1 MNLSSVKSGF
11 LKFFSIN
18 RDELSGVLASLA
30 ESRRAKRTVIL
41 FVLLSFLGFITA
53 FYLTVE
59 HYRGLP
65 VNCIVLSGCDKVL
78 SSSYSEVFGIPVALF
93 GVIYYFF
100 VFSTSLFFLSG
111 HSKKFLIAALLATP
125 VGFLASVWF
134 VTLQLF
140 IIKAICFYC
149 MVSAFLSTTL
159 FLAASFIF
167 FKLKRKAKENSH
179 SVA

>member
-1 MNLSSVKSGF
+1 MNLSSAKSGL
-11 LKFFSIN
+11 LKFFSVN
-18 RDELSGVLASLA
+18 GDYLSGVLA
-30 ESRRAKRTVIL
+30 KRTAL
-41 FVLLSFLGFITA
+41 FFASLGFLGFITA

-59 HYRGLP
+59 HYRGLS

-100 VFSTSLFFLSG
+100 VFSTSLFFLFG
-111 HSKKFLIAALLATP
+111 HSKKFIAAALLVTP
-125 VGFLASVWF
+125 VGLLASIWF

-159 FLAASFIF
+159 FLTASFIF
-167 FKLKRKAKENSH
+167 FKSKGKTRENL
-179 SVA
+179 

>member
-1 MNLSSVKSGF
+1 MNLLSTKNGFTKFLSVNSD
-11 LKFFSIN
+11 N
-18 RDELSGVLASLA
+18 LSGAFA
-30 ESRRAKRTVIL
+30 RRIAL
-41 FVLLSFLGFITA
+41 FFVFLSFLGFITA

-78 SSSYSEVFGIPVALF
+78 SSSYSEVFDVPLALF

-100 VFSTSLFFLSG
+100 VFSASLFFLFG
-111 HSKKFLIAALLATP
+111 HSKKFLAAALLVTP

-134 VTLQLF
+134 VILQLF

-167 FKLKRKAKENSH
+167 FKIRSKVKKNLTKY
-179 SVA
+179 

>member
-18 RDELSGVLASLA
+18 GDHPSGVLA
-30 ESRRAKRTVIL
+30 KRTAL
-41 FVLLSFLGFITA
+41 FFASFGFLGFITA
-53 FYLTVE
+53 LYLTVE

-78 SSSYSEVFGIPVALF
+78 SSSYSEVFGVPVALF

-100 VFSTSLFFLSG
+100 IFSTSLFFLFG
-111 HSKKFLIAALLATP
+111 HSKRFLTAALLVTP

-134 VTLQLF
+134 VILQLF
-140 IIKAICFYC
+140 IIKSICFYC
-149 MVSAFLSTTL
+149 MVSAFLSTSL
-159 FLAASFIF
+159 FLSSCFIF
-167 FKLKRKAKENSH
+167 FKFKEQNQE
-179 SVA
+179 